1 MQNNSNGK
9 LLPITYLKVNYKT
22 LNMNQL
28 SEFGLGDM
36 LQTKGSIQCIGVVG
50 CGSVGQE
57 ITLLIAKAGIEV
69 VFVDIS
75 EDRIKEIVSDLG
87 NQLDDEI
94 AHWSLT
100 SSEKRLVLSRIKGT
114 VAFEDLKD
122 CDIVI
127 EAISSRQR
135 GTMLD
140 VRQELFKD
148 IEAVVREDAII
159 SSQVS
164 TLMISELSS
173 SLNKPERAIGLHF
186 LDPIGKTQIVE
197 VSKGIKTS
205 NETFQKVSRFCGML
219 KKKVVS
225 INESPGNIS
234 TRMIIPFINDAC
246 ELLTEGVASIEDIDN
261 TMKEASGHHIG
272 PFELAD
278 RAGLDKV
285 LKFMDNLYAEFGE
298 QKYKASPIIKRLVR
312 DGYLGRRTGK
322 GFYRYEDGKA
332 IGNTIEFVIN

>member
-1 MQNNSNGK
+1 
-9 LLPITYLKVNYKT
+9 
-22 LNMNQL
+22 MNQL

-36 LQTKGSIQCIGVVG
+36 LQSKGSIHSVGIVG

-57 ITLLIAKAGIEV
+57 ITLLVAKAGIEV

-75 EDRIKEIVSDLG
+75 DERVKEIMNDLG
-87 NQLDDEI
+87 DLLDDEI

-114 VAFEDLKD
+114 VNFESLKD
-122 CDIVI
+122 CDIVV

-140 VRQELFKD
+140 IRQDLFRN

-159 SSQVS
+159 SSQVA

-173 SLNKPERAIGLHF
+173 QLKKPERAIGLHF
-186 LDPIGKTQIVE
+186 IDPIGKTQIVE
-197 VSKGIKTS
+197 VSKGLKTTD
-205 NETFQKVSRFCGML
+205 ETFQKVSRFCGML
-219 KKKVVS
+219 KKKVIS

-246 ELLTEGVASIEDIDN
+246 ELLSEGVASIEDIDT

-322 GFYRYEDGKA
+322 GFYTYKDGKA

>member
-1 MQNNSNGK
+1 
-9 LLPITYLKVNYKT
+9 
-22 LNMNQL
+22 MNQL
-28 SEFGLGDM
+28 LEFGLGDM
-36 LQTKGSIQCIGVVG
+36 LQTKGSIHSIGIVG

-57 ITLLIAKAGIEV
+57 ITLLVAKAGIEV
-69 VFVDIS
+69 VFVDVS
-75 EDRIKEIVSDLG
+75 EERVKEIMNDLG
-87 NQLDDEI
+87 YLLDDEI

-114 VAFEDLKD
+114 FNFEGLKD

-140 VRQELFKD
+140 IRQDLFKS

-159 SSQVS
+159 SSQVA
-164 TLMISELSS
+164 TLMISELAIK
-173 SLNKPERAIGLHF
+173 LNKPERAIGLHF
-186 LDPIGKTQIVE
+186 IDPIGKTQIVE
-197 VSKGIKTS
+197 VSKGLKTS
-205 NETFQKVSRFCGML
+205 DETFQKVSRFCGML
-219 KKKVVS
+219 KKKVIS

-246 ELLTEGVASIEDIDN
+246 ELLSEGVASIEDIDT

-312 DGYLGRRTGK
+312 GGYLGRSTGK
-322 GFYRYEDGKA
+322 GFYRYENGKA

>member
-1 MQNNSNGK
+1 
-9 LLPITYLKVNYKT
+9 
-22 LNMNQL
+22 MNQL
-28 SEFGLGDM
+28 LEFGLGDM
-36 LQTKGSIQCIGVVG
+36 LQTKGSIHSIGIVG

-57 ITLLIAKAGIEV
+57 ITLLVAKAGIEV
-69 VFVDIS
+69 VFVDVS
-75 EDRIKEIVSDLG
+75 EERVKEIMNDLG
-87 NQLDDEI
+87 DLLDDEI

-114 VAFEDLKD
+114 FNFEGLKD

-140 VRQELFKD
+140 IRQDLFKS

-159 SSQVS
+159 SSQVA
-164 TLMISELSS
+164 TLMISELAIK
-173 SLNKPERAIGLHF
+173 LNKPERAIGLHF
-186 LDPIGKTQIVE
+186 IDPIGKTQIVE
-197 VSKGIKTS
+197 VSKGLKTS
-205 NETFQKVSRFCGML
+205 DETFQKVSRFCGML
-219 KKKVVS
+219 KKKVIS

-246 ELLTEGVASIEDIDN
+246 ELLSEGVASIEDIDT

-312 DGYLGRRTGK
+312 DGYLGRSTGK
-322 GFYRYEDGKA
+322 GFYRYENGKA